1 MKIIDF
7 LKMSLMQ
14 LSVKKM
20 IGLVVLPFFLISCGG
35 TKEVVNVTYADVEE
49 EVKLLP
55 IQEKYGKLLNVKA
68 KEIKNIPLYE
78 FIDDW
83 MNTPYKLGGETKK
96 GIDCSSFSQLLY
108 IEVFEKYIE
117 RTAQKQFDSEH
128 ISKFR
133 AKDQLQEGDFIFFKK
148 PGTTNREITH
158 VGIYLKGNKFI
169 NATSYKGTNGAGGVK
184 IDDLTNPF
192 WVKRFVAGGVRTDLE
207 SNN

>member
-1 MKIIDF
+1 M
-7 LKMSLMQ
+7 LLMQ
-14 LSVKKM
+14 PLKKM
-20 IGLVVLPFFLISCGG
+20 IGLVVLTSFVISCGG
-35 TKEVVNVTYADVEE
+35 TKEIVNVTYADVEE

-55 IQEKYGKLLNVKA
+55 LQEKYGKLLNVKA
-68 KEIKNIPLYE
+68 EEIKNIQLYE

-96 GIDCSSFSQLLY
+96 GIDCSSFAQLLY

-133 AKDQLQEGDFIFFKK
+133 GKEFLQEGDFIFFKS
-148 PGTTNREITH
+148 PNTTNREISH
-158 VGIYLKGNKFI
+158 VGIYLKENKFI